1 VRYRPF
7 GRSGTAVSA
16 LSLALDDTPM
26 RHEQRIRLI
35 YAALESGVN
44 TFEIQT
50 PDPAVADA
58 VGEALQAIERE
69 VVLVGLRIG
78 WALDGRGDRLRDLS
92 PAGVSGAIESVLAST
107 GLGYL
112 DLAVLDALEAERLP
126 AHVIPALE
134 SARRAGR
141 VRRLGIAGADAADSH
156 IGTGAFDVLVTP
168 FNLQSGWLE
177 RNRLKR
183 ASQTDM
189 AIIGCDFHPRGL
201 GGDQAQERPASPL
214 GLGRLLGGRKEHEP
228 RPYDFLER
236 TPGWSAEQI
245 CLGFALTEPA
255 LATVQT
261 RVREP
266 EALEALASIVDRD
279 LPTGLAAQIEM
290 ARFSVDQEAA
300 ALAKRR
306 AGA

>member
-1 VRYRPF
+1 MRYRPF
-7 GRSGTAVSA
+7 GRSGVAVSA

-26 RHEQRIRLI
+26 RHEARIRLI

-44 TFEIQT
+44 TFDIQT
-50 PDPAVADA
+50 PDPSVADA
-58 VGEALQAIERE
+58 VGEALQAVERSL
-69 VVLVGLRIG
+69 VIVGLRVG
-78 WALDGRGDRLRDLS
+78 WSLDLRGGRVRDLS
-92 PAGVSGAIESVLAST
+92 PAGVTGAIESALAST

-112 DLAVLDALEAERLP
+112 DLAVLDALESERLP
-126 AHVIPALE
+126 THVIPALE

-141 VRRLGIAGADAADSH
+141 VRKLGIAGADAADSH
-156 IGTGAFDVLVTP
+156 LGTGEFDVLTTP

-183 ASQTDM
+183 AGQADM
-189 AIIGCDFHPRGL
+189 AIIGCDFYPPGL
-201 GGDQAQERPASPL
+201 GGGAAQERPAGPL
-214 GLGRLLGGRKEHEP
+214 GLGRFMGGRKESEP
-228 RPYDFLER
+228 GPYDFLEL

-266 EALEALASIVDRD
+266 EAIEALASIVDRD

-290 ARFSVDQEAA
+290 ARFSGDQEAA